1 VTVEEDKDTRAD
13 ANQEHTKHDPWNG
26 SILPDFLI
34 EVNEN
39 FITTTTPVVRPR
51 LFGPQYRPLRLYTGG
66 YQDTSQEGRRMKTI
80 TFPDCFADLD
90 AVSRAVFLA
99 MAHADQ
105 AELTFEQIKAAAEI
119 GRDALRQALHA
130 LQQQALI
137 QVRRV
142 GAQHQKRYAAVVFSP
157 VENSSGASTT
167 TLHNH
172 TRNAVVENQA
182 SDEKQAAPPDEDPAL
197 VEIPAGQQPWFDK
210 LQADFFLSPDAAL
223 ELLRRRMTD
232 FNEPAPNAKLLYCH
246 CAYALKKE
254 AYAFYNYVKANFLN
268 PLFNYLDRA
277 MQSVQQ
283 QLEFHFMQSD
293 ELSPDLT
300 PRAVSETAPLI
311 LKKEGEK
318 TGMSP
323 SLVLP
328 LSSQD
333 EGDCFGNS
341 AGGELP
347 AAVWNAVL
355 AALKPR
361 INPPSFNTWLRPLT
375 ATFEA
380 AACVI
385 KCPDDTFVYW
395 LRAHYGRILH
405 ETIRAVTG
413 QSLAIRYVVAEV
425 AS

>member
-1 VTVEEDKDTRAD
+1 
-13 ANQEHTKHDPWNG
+13 
-26 SILPDFLI
+26 
-34 EVNEN
+34 
-39 FITTTTPVVRPR
+39 
-51 LFGPQYRPLRLYTGG
+51 
-66 YQDTSQEGRRMKTI
+66 MKTI
-80 TFPDCFADLD
+80 TFPDCFASLD

-99 MAHADQ
+99 MSHADQ

-119 GRDALRQALHA
+119 GRDALRQALSA

-157 VENSSGASTT
+157 VENQSGASTT
-167 TLHNH
+167 TTHNYK
-172 TRNAVVENQA
+172 RNAVAGNQA
-182 SDEKQAAPPDEDPAL
+182 SDENQAAPPDEHPAL

-210 LQADFFLSPDAAL
+210 LQADFFLSPETAL

-293 ELSPDLT
+293 ELT
-300 PRAVSETAPLI
+300 PVAVSDTAPFI
-311 LKKEGEK
+311 VEKEEEQEHAAA
-318 TGMSP
+318 TP
-323 SLVLP
+323 PLP
-328 LSSQD
+328 LSSQCPGGEFPFKGRVFAAEPLNSPPGRGKGWVAECD
-333 EGDCFGNS
+333 VKPASKTHPYPSQEGNS
-341 AGGELP
+341 GSRSGNIEKNPTRVRGEFLPPP

-361 INPPSFNTWLRPLT
+361 INPPSFTTWLRPLT

-385 KCPDDTFVYW
+385 ACPDDTFVYW

-405 ETIRAVTG
+405 DTIRAVTG
-413 QSLAIRYVVAEV
+413 QSLAIRYIVAEV